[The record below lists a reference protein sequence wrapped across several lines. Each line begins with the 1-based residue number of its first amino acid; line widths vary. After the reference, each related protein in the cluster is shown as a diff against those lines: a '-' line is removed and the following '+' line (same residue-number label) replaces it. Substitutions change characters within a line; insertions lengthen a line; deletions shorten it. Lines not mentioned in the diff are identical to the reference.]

1 MGRKILITGAGGFL
15 GQFLARE
22 LLKDSTNTLVLTDAV
37 DFSVPRGAQNP
48 QNATI
53 VRANIRVDT
62 SMVQPGLD
70 AVYILHGIMSAG
82 SEADFEL
89 GLRVNLD
96 ATKDLL
102 LAISKTCPGI
112 KVIYTSAGAVYGQ
125 PLPDVIDESVVPTPQ
140 SSYGGQ
146 KLMCEMLINDLTR
159 RGYIDGLSLRLPS
172 ISVRPGAPTAAASS
186 FISGIIREPL
196 ASKEC
201 VVPLKDRAFPSWVC
215 TPSTLMKNLI
225 HALDLPRDCLPSHK
239 RSIVAPGCIATIQD
253 MRDALAA
260 VAGEETLQ
268 YIKEVEDPE
277 LSKILYSWAWNYDC
291 KLALSLGFKADS
303 SFEEAVREYVA
314 YLEEEKAWTA

>member
-1 MGRKILITGAGGFL
+1 MGRKILITGAGGFI

-22 LLKDSTNTLVLTDAV
+22 LLKDSTNTLILTDIT
-37 DFSVPRGAQNP
+37 DFSFPRGAQNSE
-48 QNATI
+48 NATI
-53 VRANIRVDT
+53 VRADLCVDT
-62 SMVQPGLD
+62 SVVQPDLD

-89 GLRVNLD
+89 GLRVNLE
-96 ATKDLL
+96 ATKNLL
-102 LAISKTCPGI
+102 IAISKGCPGI

-159 RGYIDGLSLRLPS
+159 RGKIDGLSLRLPS
-172 ISVRPGAPTAAASS
+172 ISVRPGKPTAAASS

-196 ASKEC
+196 DGKEC
-201 VVPLKDRAFPSWVC
+201 IVPLKDRAFPSWVC
-215 TPSTLMKNLI
+215 APNTLMKNLL
-225 HALDLPRDCLPSHK
+225 HALELPRDCLPAHK
-239 RSIVAPGCIATIQD
+239 RSIVAPGCIATVQD

-260 VAGEETLQ
+260 VAGEDKLQ

-277 LSKILYSWAWNYDC
+277 LSKILHSWAWNYDC
-291 KLALSLGFKADS
+291 KLALSLGFRVDS
-303 SFEEAVREYVA
+303 SFEKAVREYVA
-314 YLEEEKAWTA
+314 YLEEEKRWAA